1 MDNPRRSNQDRSG
14 YEPPEVADLP
24 AADGPAVTS
33 ADGSVG
39 DAGPGPEWRGGS
51 DERAGESGG

>member
-1 MDNPRRSNQDRSG
+1 MDDPRQSRQGLGG

-39 DAGPGPEWRGGS
+39 DASPGPEWRGPG
-51 DERAGESGG
+51 DKAGEPGG